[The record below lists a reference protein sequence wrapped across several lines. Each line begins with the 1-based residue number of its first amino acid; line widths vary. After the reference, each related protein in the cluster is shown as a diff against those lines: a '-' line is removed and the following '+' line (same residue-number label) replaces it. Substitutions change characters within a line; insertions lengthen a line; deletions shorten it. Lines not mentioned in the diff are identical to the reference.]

1 MRDKTILLFSAIL
14 FLTLL
19 PGIQHGLW
27 RPDEP
32 QVAGVC
38 AEMAYRKDFVVP
50 RLNGRPF
57 LEKPPLHYA
66 LGATLGTVFGKDN
79 DLSYRLVSIIFAG
92 LTLFIVFRMVSMR
105 ESTINGLLASGV
117 LASSWGFFKLARW
130 IQVDM
135 SLVFFVTLA
144 MYAYIRLSE
153 KSTRWHSMLMGL
165 SIGLSFMAKGFVG
178 PAIIAAAI
186 LTDLILKRDLSTLKK
201 MRPLWILPVMFIPV
215 FPWILALYERG
226 GLPFLREVIVVNNL
240 MRFTGA
246 PEGAALGHMHGPL
259 HYLPTFPMKFLPWTF
274 ALIPALISSLRKG
287 KENPYLG
294 WFIGPFLL
302 LSIAS
307 AKRDVYLIPL
317 FPACACITASWL
329 SRAGKVKWEELI
341 LNGIWGIALLLA
353 FAPLLGIFFGRPVLG
368 AILGLLS
375 LASIYKITQWRGR
388 GIIRLVMVVCLSLSA
403 ATALYY
409 NVNQEKRDYLDF
421 TKEALHRANG
431 SEIIVLMPDEIFE
444 GTLPM
449 ITGKTYR
456 VLGTHVDIR
465 EGGLY
470 VWADKSDHGIQKA
483 KKIGEVDI
491 ALEKKIGERYARLAF
506 IKP

>member
-1 MRDKTILLFSAIL
+1 VIL

-19 PGIQHGLW
+19 PGMQHGLW

-38 AEMAYRKDFVVP
+38 AGMAYTQDFVVP

-57 LEKPPLHYA
+57 LEKPPLYYA
-66 LGATLGTVFGKDN
+66 LGATFGTVFGKDN

-92 LTLFIVFRMVSMR
+92 VTLFIIFRMVSMR
-105 ESTINGLLASGV
+105 EGTMNGLLASGV
-117 LASSWGFFKLARW
+117 LASSWGFFRLARW

-144 MYAYIRLSE
+144 MYAYTRLSE
-153 KSTRWHSMLMGL
+153 KSTRRHSILMGL

-186 LTDLILKRDLSTLKK
+186 LTDLILKRDLSIIKK
-201 MRPLWILPVMFIPV
+201 IRPLWILTIMFIPV
-215 FPWILALYERG
+215 LPWTLALYERG

-259 HYLPTFPMKFLPWTF
+259 FYLSILPIRFLPWTL
-274 ALIPALISSLRKG
+274 ALIPAFILSLRET

-294 WFIGPFLL
+294 WFIGPFVL

-317 FPACACITASWL
+317 FPACACMTAAWI

-341 LNGIWGIALLLA
+341 LNTIWGITLLLA
-353 FAPLLGIFFGRPVLG
+353 FTPFFGIFLGRPVLG
-368 AILGLLS
+368 VILGFLS
-375 LASIYKITQWRGR
+375 FAGIYKITQWRGR
-388 GIIRLVMVVCLSLSA
+388 DIIRLVMVMCVTLSI
-403 ATALYY
+403 TMTLYY
-409 NVNQEKRDYLDF
+409 NVKKEKRDYLEF
-421 TKEALHRANG
+421 TREAVHRAGG
-431 SEIIVLMPDEIFE
+431 SEITVLMPDEIFE

-449 ITGKTYR
+449 ITGRAYR
-456 VLGTHVDIR
+456 VLATHADIR
-465 EGGLY
+465 GNGLY
-470 VWADKSDHGIQKA
+470 LWADKHNQGIQEA
-483 KKIGEVDI
+483 KKIGKVDI
-491 ALEKKIGERYARLAF
+491 VLEKKIGERYARLAF
-506 IKP
+506 INPYE